1 MEHLVTAQLQQR
13 NICEGQDKIP
23 FRSSMSAG
31 MIPDLASRAAQE
43 SSIETVPIIITTS
56 KTRSSSAEPG
66 RQKAESLLEALSLL
80 AVVFCFYI

>member
-1 MEHLVTAQLQQR
+1 
-13 NICEGQDKIP
+13 
-23 FRSSMSAG
+23 

-66 RQKAESLLEALSLL
+66 KSEGRKYYLSENLKFI
-80 AVVFCFYI
+80 AVVYSSVDIILFFSVVSPTNTNYKGKQTLL